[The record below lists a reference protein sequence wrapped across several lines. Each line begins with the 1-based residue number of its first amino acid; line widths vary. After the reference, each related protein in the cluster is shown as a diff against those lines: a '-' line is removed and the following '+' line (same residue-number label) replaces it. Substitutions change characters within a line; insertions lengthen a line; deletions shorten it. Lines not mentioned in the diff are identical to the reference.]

1 MLPTMQSLIST
12 IPYWKLSKDVFDELL
27 RIILCERSLVATL
40 CRDDIIKELVGQR
53 YIVAIKNGYNTMYVT
68 VSSVC
73 MIQCAPEWL
82 MSYLS
87 HFPRVK
93 SGISTG
99 APPLFADVWVNST
112 RQLHNAAS

>member
-1 MLPTMQSLIST
+1 MLSTMQSHIDHSLLKI
-12 IPYWKLSKDVFDELL
+12 IKRCFDELL

-73 MIQCAPEWL
+73 STNVCLNCQYPIYPI
-82 MSYLS
+82 S
-87 HFPRVK
+87 H
-93 SGISTG
+93 G
-99 APPLFADVWVNST
+99 
-112 RQLHNAAS
+112 